1 MKTLGCKVNQY
12 ETEALLN
19 LFQEQSF
26 QIVNFR
32 EKADIY
38 IINTCTVTQEA
49 ERKSRQMI
57 RRAIKQNGM
66 AKIIVTGCSA
76 QSCSPELREIEG
88 INFILGNGEKNHIL
102 KYLQNTGNNFPVIS
116 TKPIKNVKKYDTL
129 SKKHTGLHTRSL
141 VKIQDGCNNFCTYC
155 KVPYV
160 RGPQRSRKPEDI
172 LKEIILLSEK
182 GIKEIVL
189 LGINLGTYGH
199 DFSDSSINLAKLI
212 LLIIDHCVKI
222 ERIRLSSIEIIN
234 IDDEL
239 IDVFEKYPKMCPHL
253 HIPLQSG
260 SDKILRLM
268 NRPYNLSF
276 FSYNINKIRKRIP
289 KIAITTDVM
298 VGFPDEDENSFNHTY
313 HYIKNIKFSKLH
325 VFPYSDRNECL
336 SNLLINKVDYTVKK
350 MRTKRL
356 LKLSDELFLTFR
368 EENIGKVKDIL
379 IESVKI
385 SQTGNLE
392 AYGITDN
399 YIKVCIPDFHRKK
412 GDMVKVKI
420 SGVNK
425 DYMNGVM

>member
-1 MKTLGCKVNQY
+1 VNQY

-26 QIVNFR
+26 QIVYFG

-38 IINTCTVTQEA
+38 IINTCTVTREA

-57 RRAIKQNGM
+57 RKAIKQNRM

-76 QSCSPELREIEG
+76 QSYSPELSEIEG

-102 KYLQNTGNNFPVIS
+102 KYLQNTVNNFPVIS
-116 TKPIKNVKKYDTL
+116 VKPIKNVKKYDTL

-160 RGPQRSRKPEDI
+160 RGPQRSRNPEDI

-199 DFSDSSINLAKLI
+199 DFSDSNINLARLI
-212 LLIIDHCVKI
+212 SLIIDNCLKI
-222 ERIRLSSIEIIN
+222 KRIRLSSIEIIN
-234 IDDEL
+234 INNEL
-239 IDVFEKYPKMCPHL
+239 INVYEKYPKMCPHL

-276 FSYNINKIRKRIP
+276 FSDIINKIRKRIP

-298 VGFPDEDENSFNHTY
+298 VGFPDEDENSFKHTY
-313 HYIKNIKFSKLH
+313 NYIKNIKFSKLH

-336 SNLLINKVDYTVKK
+336 SNLLINKVDYSVKK

-368 EENIGKVKDIL
+368 KQNIGQVKDIL

-399 YIKVCIPDFHRKK
+399 YIKVCIPDFHGKK
-412 GDMVKVKI
+412 GDLVRAKLTKI
-420 SGVNK
+420 NNGYVNALL
-425 DYMNGVM
+425 